1 MPPALLSL
9 AGADRAQAEAQLLI
23 EASTGKVLHA
33 ENATYPWYPASV
45 TKLMTAYTTLRAIK
59 EGRISLNTL
68 LTVSRNAAAQQ
79 PTKMGFKIGT
89 TVTVDNALKML
100 MVKSANDMAVAIA
113 EGVGG
118 SIAGFADLMNAN
130 ARRLGM
136 SQSNFVNPNGL
147 PAENHVTS
155 ARDLAILARA
165 LIREF
170 PEYDSYWHISSI
182 RYGNRVMRN
191 YNSLIDRYPGADGMK
206 TGFICASGYNVVAS
220 ATRNGRR
227 LIAVVLGAWSGA
239 VRAQKAAQLLERGF
253 NSGGLSW
260 LTPSLGTV
268 DALAPID
275 AQPPNL
281 REEMCGGHRRKP
293 PSEENEEE
301 PEEAAAAASG
311 EFDNGQ
317 QAFMLSSLKPAN
329 GKFVLGPPVETTPP
343 VVVFTGPADHPD
355 AVAQTASAA
364 PKKKK
369 KAAAKT
375 ESAEKPAKAEDRPN
389 RARPPSRQSRRKAS
403 QTESHLGRGNE
414 RARPSAE
421 RRQPPTPIPLTVLT
435 GFLGAGKTTLL
446 NRLLKDPA
454 LAETAVIIN
463 EFGEVSLD
471 HLLVEY
477 IGDNMVLLQSGCL
490 CCTMRGDLVDALETL
505 LRDLDNRRCKF
516 RRVLLETT
524 GLADPAPVLHTAMS
538 HPYLL
543 LRYRLDGVVTVVD
556 AVNGEATLD
565 AHAEA
570 VKQAAVA
577 DRIVLTKTDLAD
589 SGIHGRIVARL
600 RALNPAAPILD
611 AAKGEATADRL
622 LGSGLYDPDKKIP
635 DVKKW
640 LAAEAYAGDHH
651 HHHHDVN
658 RHDEHI
664 GSFVSPPTKRSLR
677 ARWKC
682 SSSCCARPTEPSSCA
697 SRAS

>member
-1 MPPALLSL
+1 MIGYTRRCSNVVTLGLTVGLLSL
-9 AGADRAQAEAQLLI
+9 ACNGHAQAEAQLLI

-45 TKLMTAYTTLRAIK
+45 TKLMTAYTTLRTVK

-79 PTKMGFKIGT
+79 PTKMGFKVGT

-100 MVKSANDMAVAIA
+100 MVKSANDIAVTIA

-118 SIAGFADLMNAN
+118 SLEGFADLMNAN

-136 SQSNFVNPNGL
+136 TQSNFVNPNGL

-191 YNSLIDRYPGADGMK
+191 YNSLIFRYPGADGMK

-227 LIAVVLGAWSGA
+227 LIAVVLGSWSGA

-301 PEEAAAAASG
+301 PEEQATTASG
-311 EFDNGQ
+311 NESTNGP
-317 QAFMLSSLKPAN
+317 AFMLSNAKPA
-329 GKFVLGPPVETTPP
+329 KFVLGPPVETTPP
-343 VVVFTGPADHPD
+343 VVVFTGPADRPD
-355 AVAQTASAA
+355 TVEQTASAT

-369 KAAAKT
+369 KVAGKTDADKSAKPAAKAPAT
-375 ESAEKPAKAEDRPN
+375 KSAKPAKPAKP
-389 RARPPSRQSRRKAS
+389 KV
-403 QTESHLGRGNE
+403 
-414 RARPSAE
+414 SA
-421 RRQPPTPIPLTVLT
+421 
-435 GFLGAGKTTLL
+435 TT
-446 NRLLKDPA
+446 
-454 LAETAVIIN
+454 
-463 EFGEVSLD
+463 
-471 HLLVEY
+471 
-477 IGDNMVLLQSGCL
+477 Q
-490 CCTMRGDLVDALETL
+490 
-505 LRDLDNRRCKF
+505 
-516 RRVLLETT
+516 
-524 GLADPAPVLHTAMS
+524 
-538 HPYLL
+538 
-543 LRYRLDGVVTVVD
+543 
-556 AVNGEATLD
+556 
-565 AHAEA
+565 
-570 VKQAAVA
+570 
-577 DRIVLTKTDLAD
+577 
-589 SGIHGRIVARL
+589 
-600 RALNPAAPILD
+600 
-611 AAKGEATADRL
+611 
-622 LGSGLYDPDKKIP
+622 
-635 DVKKW
+635 
-640 LAAEAYAGDHH
+640 
-651 HHHHDVN
+651 
-658 RHDEHI
+658 
-664 GSFVSPPTKRSLR
+664 
-677 ARWKC
+677 
-682 SSSCCARPTEPSSCA
+682 
-697 SRAS
+697 

>member
-1 MPPALLSL
+1 MTGFSSRRSRFVILGLATGLSL
-9 AGADRAQAEAQLLI
+9 AGVDRVQAEAQLLI

-59 EGRISLNTL
+59 EGRVSFNTL

-79 PTKMGFKIGT
+79 PTKMGFAVGT
-89 TVTVDNALKML
+89 SVTIDNALKML
-100 MVKSANDMAVAIA
+100 MVKSANDVAVVIA
-113 EGVGG
+113 EGIGG
-118 SIAGFADLMNAN
+118 SIGGFADLMNAN

-220 ATRNGRR
+220 ASRNGRR

-253 NSGGLSW
+253 NSAGLSW

-268 DALAPID
+268 DALAPMD

-301 PEEAAAAASG
+301 PEESTTSASG
-311 EFDNGQ
+311 ETDSGQ

-355 AVAQTASAA
+355 AVVAQTASVT

-369 KAAAKT
+369 KVAAKT
-375 ESAEKPAKAEDRPN
+375 EGKTEGGEKPAKPA
-389 RARPPSRQSRRKAS
+389 KA
-403 QTESHLGRGNE
+403 
-414 RARPSAE
+414 A
-421 RRQPPTPIPLTVLT
+421 
-435 GFLGAGKTTLL
+435 K
-446 NRLLKDPA
+446 PA
-454 LAETAVIIN
+454 
-463 EFGEVSLD
+463 
-471 HLLVEY
+471 
-477 IGDNMVLLQSGCL
+477 
-490 CCTMRGDLVDALETL
+490 
-505 LRDLDNRRCKF
+505 
-516 RRVLLETT
+516 
-524 GLADPAPVLHTAMS
+524 
-538 HPYLL
+538 
-543 LRYRLDGVVTVVD
+543 
-556 AVNGEATLD
+556 
-565 AHAEA
+565 
-570 VKQAAVA
+570 KQAKPKV
-577 DRIVLTKTDLAD
+577 T
-589 SGIHGRIVARL
+589 S
-600 RALNPAAPILD
+600 
-611 AAKGEATADRL
+611 
-622 LGSGLYDPDKKIP
+622 
-635 DVKKW
+635 
-640 LAAEAYAGDHH
+640 
-651 HHHHDVN
+651 VN
-658 RHDEHI
+658 Q
-664 GSFVSPPTKRSLR
+664 
-677 ARWKC
+677 
-682 SSSCCARPTEPSSCA
+682 
-697 SRAS
+697 

>member
-1 MPPALLSL
+1 VILGLTAGFLSL
-9 AGADRAQAEAQLLI
+9 AGAGRAQAEAQLLI

-59 EGRISLNTL
+59 EGRISFNTL
-68 LTVSRNAAAQQ
+68 LPVSRNAAAQQ
-79 PTKMGFKIGT
+79 PTKMGFAAGT
-89 TVTVDNALKML
+89 NVTVDNALKML

-118 SIAGFADLMNAN
+118 SIGGFADLMNAN

-147 PAENHVTS
+147 PAENHITS

-253 NSGGLSW
+253 NSAGLSW

-301 PEEAAAAASG
+301 QEESTTSASG
-311 EFDNGQ
+311 ESDGGQ

-355 AVAQTASAA
+355 TVAQTASAT

-369 KAAAKT
+369 KAVAKT
-375 ESAEKPAKAEDRPN
+375 EGKSEGKTEGAEKPAK
-389 RARPPSRQSRRKAS
+389 
-403 QTESHLGRGNE
+403 
-414 RARPSAE
+414 
-421 RRQPPTPIPLTVLT
+421 T
-435 GFLGAGKTTLL
+435 GDAGKAGKATA
-446 NRLLKDPA
+446 KPA
-454 LAETAVIIN
+454 
-463 EFGEVSLD
+463 
-471 HLLVEY
+471 
-477 IGDNMVLLQSGCL
+477 
-490 CCTMRGDLVDALETL
+490 
-505 LRDLDNRRCKF
+505 
-516 RRVLLETT
+516 
-524 GLADPAPVLHTAMS
+524 
-538 HPYLL
+538 
-543 LRYRLDGVVTVVD
+543 
-556 AVNGEATLD
+556 
-565 AHAEA
+565 
-570 VKQAAVA
+570 KQAKPKV
-577 DRIVLTKTDLAD
+577 T
-589 SGIHGRIVARL
+589 S
-600 RALNPAAPILD
+600 
-611 AAKGEATADRL
+611 
-622 LGSGLYDPDKKIP
+622 
-635 DVKKW
+635 
-640 LAAEAYAGDHH
+640 
-651 HHHHDVN
+651 VN
-658 RHDEHI
+658 Q
-664 GSFVSPPTKRSLR
+664 
-677 ARWKC
+677 
-682 SSSCCARPTEPSSCA
+682 
-697 SRAS
+697 

>member
-1 MPPALLSL
+1 MIAFSSRHSRIMILGLAAGLLAF
-9 AGADRAQAEAQLLI
+9 AGVERAQAEAQLLI

-45 TKLMTAYTTLRAIK
+45 TKLMTAYTTLRAVK
-59 EGRISLNTL
+59 EGRISFNTL

-79 PTKMGFKIGT
+79 PTKMGFAAGT

-147 PAENHVTS
+147 PAENHITS

-182 RYGNRVMRN
+182 RYGNRVMHN
-191 YNSLIDRYPGADGMK
+191 YNALIDRYPGADGMK

-253 NSGGLSW
+253 NSAGLSW

-301 PEEAAAAASG
+301 PEEPAASASG
-311 EFDNGQ
+311 ESDNSQ
-317 QAFMLSSLKPAN
+317 QAFMLSSLKPPN

-355 AVAQTASAA
+355 TVAQTASAA

-375 ESAEKPAKAEDRPN
+375 EAKSEGKADSAEKAKATKAAKPAK
-389 RARPPSRQSRRKAS
+389 
-403 QTESHLGRGNE
+403 
-414 RARPSAE
+414 
-421 RRQPPTPIPLTVLT
+421 
-435 GFLGAGKTTLL
+435 
-446 NRLLKDPA
+446 PA
-454 LAETAVIIN
+454 I
-463 EFGEVSLD
+463 
-471 HLLVEY
+471 
-477 IGDNMVLLQSGCL
+477 
-490 CCTMRGDLVDALETL
+490 
-505 LRDLDNRRCKF
+505 K
-516 RRVLLETT
+516 
-524 GLADPAPVLHTAMS
+524 PK
-538 HPYLL
+538 
-543 LRYRLDGVVTVVD
+543 VTS
-556 AVNGEATLD
+556 VN
-565 AHAEA
+565 
-570 VKQAAVA
+570 Q
-577 DRIVLTKTDLAD
+577 
-589 SGIHGRIVARL
+589 
-600 RALNPAAPILD
+600 
-611 AAKGEATADRL
+611 
-622 LGSGLYDPDKKIP
+622 
-635 DVKKW
+635 
-640 LAAEAYAGDHH
+640 
-651 HHHHDVN
+651 
-658 RHDEHI
+658 
-664 GSFVSPPTKRSLR
+664 
-677 ARWKC
+677 
-682 SSSCCARPTEPSSCA
+682 
-697 SRAS
+697 